1 MMTAAAAMAFAACQS
16 SAPAEYTDEYPL
28 LPEAEGQ
35 EYVSQRPAPQ
45 DRCFTAPSV
54 ERTIS
59 EVQAKL
65 TNPKLAWMF
74 GNCFPNTLDTT
85 VQFTDNGD
93 GTYDTFV
100 ITGDIHAMW
109 LRDSGA
115 QVWPY
120 MRFAAEDEHVRHM
133 LAGVIARQIKCINI
147 DPYANAF
154 NFGPTGGHWQSDLTK
169 MDLNVHERKWEID
182 SQCYPIRL
190 AYAYWKTT
198 GDTSVFTPEWVEAMH
213 KVYETLTVQQRKK
226 GSGKYRFMRVTQNPL
241 DSKSHYGKGGPV
253 NPVGLIVSSFR
264 PSDDATTLEFLIPS
278 NFMAVT
284 SLRKGAEILETV
296 NSETELAASFRAL
309 ADEVETALGKYAVVK
324 HPKYGKIYAY
334 EVDGF
339 GGQILMDDANVPSLL
354 SLPYLG
360 DVPVNDRIYRNT
372 RRFLLS
378 PDNPYFAKGEAAEGI
393 SGPHVGRS
401 MIWPMTIM
409 MRAFT
414 STDDAEISM
423 CMRMLMNSDAG
434 TGFMHESFDKDDPTH
449 FTRAW
454 FAWQNSLFGELVLHL
469 IDEGKLELLNSITV
483 E

>member
-1 MMTAAAAMAFAACQS
+1 MKPFCITLVSLMMSALSLQGQEFQS
-16 SAPAEYTDEYPL
+16 RRPAEADRL
-28 LPEAEGQ
+28 F
-35 EYVSQRPAPQ
+35 VSQ
-45 DRCFTAPSV
+45 SV
-54 ERTIS
+54 EETII
-59 EVQAKL
+59 EVQSML

-85 VQFTDNGD
+85 VHFTDNGD

-100 ITGDIHAMW
+100 VTGDIQAMW
-109 LRDSGA
+109 LRDSAA

-120 MRFAAEDEHVRHM
+120 LRYAATDEHIRHM
-133 LAGVIARQIKCINI
+133 LAGVIARQIKCLNI

-154 NFGPTGGHWQSDLTK
+154 NFGPTGGHWQSDKTK

-198 GDTSVFTPEWVEAMH
+198 GDTSVFTPQWVEAMR
-213 KVYETLTVQQRKK
+213 KVLQTLTAQQRKK
-226 GSGKYRFMRVTQNPL
+226 GTGPYRFQRVTENPL
-241 DSKSHYGKGGPV
+241 DSKSAYGKGGPV

-284 SLRKGAEILETV
+284 SLRKGAEILREV
-296 NSETELAASFRAL
+296 NHEAELSSSFSAL
-309 ADEVETALGKYAVVK
+309 ADEVEAALKKYAVVK

-339 GGQILMDDANVPSLL
+339 GSCVLMDDANIPSLL
-354 SLPYLG
+354 AMPYLG
-360 DVPVNDRIYRNT
+360 DVPRGDKIYRNT
-372 RRFLLS
+372 RKFVLS
-378 PDNPYFAKGEAAEGI
+378 TDNPYFVKGKAAEGI

-401 MIWPMTIM
+401 YIWPMTIM
-409 MRAFT
+409 SRAMT
-414 STDDAEISM
+414 STDDEEIRE
-423 CMRMLMNSDAG
+423 CVRTLIDTDAG
-434 TGFMHESFDKDDPTH
+434 TGFIHESFDKDDPSH
-449 FTRAW
+449 FTRSW
-454 FAWQNSLFGELVLHL
+454 FAWQNSLFGELILTL
-469 IDEGKLELLNSITV
+469 IDKGKLDLLNSI